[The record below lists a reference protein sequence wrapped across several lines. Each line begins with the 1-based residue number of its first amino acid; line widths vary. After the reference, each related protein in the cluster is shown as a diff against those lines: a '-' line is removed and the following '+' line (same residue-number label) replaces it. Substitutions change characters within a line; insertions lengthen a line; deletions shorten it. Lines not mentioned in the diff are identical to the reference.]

1 VTLGRLEQAIGA
13 LLVLLVLL
21 DVFLTVLYAR
31 IHRGVF
37 SYRIARLIWR
47 AFLWAAGPVGSR
59 RGEILEF
66 CGPAIVVAL
75 IATWSFA
82 LACGAALIIHPELG
96 PAVRSSGGPTPTDF
110 TAALYAGG
118 SSQAIV
124 GSSDF
129 EPRTPAFRL
138 FYTFNSLV
146 GFSVLSLTLTYLM
159 QVYTALQ
166 RRNTLALRLHLAS
179 AGTGDAAD
187 LIAGLGPQGRF
198 DGGYTNLVSVAEEMA
213 GMQEAHHFYPVL
225 FYFRFRD
232 PYYSV
237 SRSTLVS
244 LDVVTL
250 IKSALADQPYAWLK
264 QSVSVAQLW
273 EASLMLVTT
282 LLDTFRSGG
291 VPAADTPPDA
301 ETLGRWRRR
310 YAAALRRLQQAGIQ
324 TVADERAGAEVYA
337 SLRGHWDHYVAALA
351 PFMAYRMDEIDPAG
365 CHADSADQGREL
377 RAPLRSAS

>member
-1 VTLGRLEQAIGA
+1 
-13 LLVLLVLL
+13 
-21 DVFLTVLYAR
+21 
-31 IHRGVF
+31 
-37 SYRIARLIWR
+37 
-47 AFLWAAGPVGSR
+47 
-59 RGEILEF
+59 
-66 CGPAIVVAL
+66 
-75 IATWSFA
+75 
-82 LACGAALIIHPELG
+82 
-96 PAVRSSGGPTPTDF
+96 
-110 TAALYAGG
+110 
-118 SSQAIV
+118 
-124 GSSDF
+124 
-129 EPRTPAFRL
+129 
-138 FYTFNSLV
+138 
-146 GFSVLSLTLTYLM
+146 
-159 QVYTALQ
+159 
-166 RRNTLALRLHLAS
+166 
-179 AGTGDAAD
+179 
-187 LIAGLGPQGRF
+187 
-198 DGGYTNLVSVAEEMA
+198 
-213 GMQEAHHFYPVL
+213 MQEAHHFYPVL

-337 SLRGHWDHYVAALA
+337 SLRVHWDHYVAALA

-365 CHADSADQGREL
+365 CHPDSADQGREL